1 MECPKCGKNLE
12 KNWGFCPACGFRI
25 QGNEFVSFDE
35 IFERMHDQMEKMFR
49 QTEKDFEVFDLSP
62 VFREFPTDK
71 KAKGFK
77 ITIRSGTGTE
87 PEINVR
93 TFGDVKEEELKKEI
107 YEQLGTAEQKSKHEP
122 AQRATQKPK
131 VQLMGGGYMAEKS
144 PKKELRI
151 PELTEEPKTSIRR
164 LESKVVV
171 DIEIPG
177 VESDEN
183 VDIKELE
190 NSVEVKAITGDRAYF
205 KILTKPSN
213 FRLSE
218 KKFVKGRL
226 HLEFA

>member
-1 MECPKCGKNLE
+1 MECPRCGKKLE
-12 KNWGFCPACGFRI
+12 KRWGFCPNCGFRI

-35 IFERMHDQMEKMFR
+35 IFEKMHKQMDKMFR

-71 KAKGFK
+71 KARGFK

-107 YEQLGTAEQKSKHEP
+107 YEHLGTAKQGPSR
-122 AQRATQKPK
+122 RATQKPK
-131 VQLMGGGYMAEKS
+131 MQVTGGGHVAEQKS
-144 PKKELRI
+144 PKKELKM
-151 PELTEEPKTSIRR
+151 PEPTEEPKASIRR

-177 VESDEN
+177 VESEEN
-183 VDIKELE
+183 VDVKELE
-190 NSVEVKAITGDRAYF
+190 NSVEVKAIAGDRAYF

-218 KKFVKGRL
+218 KKFEKGRL

>member
-1 MECPKCGKNLE
+1 MECPRCRKKLE
-12 KNWGFCPACGFRI
+12 KSWGFCPNCGFKI

-35 IFERMHDQMEKMFR
+35 IFERMHKQMEKMFR

-107 YEQLGTAEQKSKHEP
+107 YEHLGTAKQGP
-122 AQRATQKPK
+122 TQRATQKPK
-131 VQLMGGGYMAEKS
+131 MQVIGGGYGNEQKP
-144 PKKELRI
+144 PKKELKM
-151 PELTEEPKTSIRR
+151 PEPTEEPKASIRR

-177 VESDEN
+177 VESEKN
-183 VDIKELE
+183 VDVKELE
-190 NSVEVKAITGDRAYF
+190 NSVEVKAIAGDRAYF

-218 KKFVKGRL
+218 KKFGKGRL
-226 HLEFA
+226 HLEFT